1 VAGFGRLVREARG
14 DEEGTMAE
22 QIGGTTPKT
31 RLRRLPELG
40 SYERSV
46 VYEILDS
53 TSVCHVAFVVDGQAM
68 VLPTL
73 YRRRGDTLLLHGSR
87 SSRMLRAMVDAD
99 QVCVSVTTIEGLIVA
114 RSTFNSSVA
123 YSSVSVF
130 GPARL
135 LDDLEAARDAL
146 DFLIEG
152 ILPGRTEEVRPSSDS
167 ELRRTSVVAVEI
179 VEASAKISQ
188 GPPSDDDDDIETDV
202 WAGVVGRSE
211 SWGPIIPA
219 PDGPV
224 GRGEV
229 DVPSSVRRLVEGSS

>member
-1 VAGFGRLVREARG
+1 VAGFGRVVHKARG
-14 DEEGTMAE
+14 DEEGTME
-22 QIGGTTPKT
+22 EEIGGTTPKT

-53 TSVCHVAFVVDGQAM
+53 TSVCHVAFVVEGQAM
-68 VLPTL
+68 VLPML
-73 YRRRGDTLLLHGSR
+73 FRRRGETLLLHGSR

-130 GPARL
+130 GPAL
-135 LDDLEAARDAL
+135 LVDDTEQARAAL

-152 ILPGRTEEVRPSSDS
+152 ILPGRTDEVRPSNAS

-188 GPPSDDDDDIETDV
+188 GPPSDEDDDIETEV

-211 SWGPIIPA
+211 SWGPILPA

-229 DVPSSVRRLVEGSS
+229 DVPASVRRLIEGAP

>member
-1 VAGFGRLVREARG
+1 
-14 DEEGTMAE
+14 
-22 QIGGTTPKT
+22 
-31 RLRRLPELG
+31 
-40 SYERSV
+40 
-46 VYEILDS
+46 
-53 TSVCHVAFVVDGQAM
+53 
-68 VLPTL
+68 
-73 YRRRGDTLLLHGSR
+73 
-87 SSRMLRAMVDAD
+87 MVDAN

-123 YSSVSVF
+123 YTSVSAF

-135 LDDLEAARDAL
+135 IEDLEESRAAL

-152 ILPGRTEEVRPSSDS
+152 ILPGRTDEVRPSSDS

-229 DVPSSVRRLVEGSS
+229 DVPASVRRLVEGSA